1 MENRRDLEASCEA
14 QEPRSATVPQTSFRV
29 AWEKV
34 CEIVECESRYS
45 PRIQRQF
52 RLAHLR
58 DATNEKGDESSST
71 FFPPP
76 LPYCLVAISQETRE
90 TLTERVL
97 LEKFVAKR
105 LFCHSYHLIRI
116 TLIYFEFYFYVL
128 FKSLHMRK

>member
-1 MENRRDLEASCEA
+1 MENRRDLQASCEA

-52 RLAHLR
+52 RLAYLR
-58 DATNEKGDESSST
+58 DATNEKGDESFS
-71 FFPPP
+71 PPS
-76 LPYCLVAISQETRE
+76 LIVSWLSQETQE

-97 LEKFVAKR
+97 PILEKFVAKCLFYR
-105 LFCHSYHLIRI
+105 LI
-116 TLIYFEFYFYVL
+116 
-128 FKSLHMRK
+128 